1 MGSVNI
7 VKYANRFCL
16 LLLFSLIIVLSSG
29 AVSATTDNETVNP
42 TNSTEPIINEQIT
55 DQNKNTPIP
64 HAAAGSVTFTQDEI
78 KQASH
83 EVKTHIENNKNLPDK
98 VTINGIDVD
107 MPSFLRLITS
117 LTQKINNNDKTGI
130 TYVKCDKPT
139 APQDT
144 ITTGQLTKATYIEIA
159 GIIQRYMDRNLK
171 APNYSTKT
179 GLGAYWGYENMIYT
193 YSKILDPTAQTTLP
207 AKISILPWKYLS
219 NYLGT
224 FTIQQTKDAATR
236 VKNYVETEKKLPGKV
251 EISGIDLQGKPL
263 TIEIEMPE
271 FLQLLTTVIQKI
283 NKNDNTP
290 TPLAKVYNKPAQ
302 SKDTITTGQLTKA
315 TYIEIAGIIQR
326 YMDRNLKAP
335 NYSTKTGLGTYWG
348 YENIIYSYSKILNQS
363 TLPAKISVTPWT
375 HITKY
380 LGTFTIQETKDAATR
395 VKNYVETEKK
405 LPGKVEISGIDL
417 QGKPLTIEI
426 EMPEFLQLLTTVIQK
441 INKNDQSSTKL
452 IDIFRPASQSKDQIH
467 VGTISKSVY
476 VDIAGKVQR
485 YMDRNL
491 QAPGYSSTTGLGP
504 YLSYQNLIYTYSI
517 ILDSYKSALPATV
530 AVKPWDKFS
539 RDQVV
544 RAAGTVK
551 NYVDNNHKLPSYVTI
566 NGVQVGMPSFLLIL
580 TTTIYNIEN
589 GIDEAVYNN
598 FCNPAKNSQDNQI
611 SGEIP
616 KSVYFDI
623 AGRVQRYMERNW
635 VAPNYS
641 SYSNLGRYLGYNNLV
656 YTFSKV
662 VIDSNNNLPSSV
674 GVGPWWGSV
683 TFLGSTSYGK
693 VVKIGPFGNRDSAT
707 KIAYIIGVHP
717 LESSPHKALLQ
728 SIKELDTS
736 LKYCY
741 YVYQVTVTKDA
752 GNYAKGRM
760 NGQLLAKYLVV
771 PDILRKKY
779 TLTVDV
785 HNNVGN
791 WAKTRFI
798 FSPVSGTKAETIART
813 IKSKISWLSYFYP
826 PNPTSLQYVTI
837 PLIKG
842 GVPAVVFE
850 VYYYSPYATVYKEVK
865 QLVGVVDSLSY

>member
-7 VKYANRFCL
+7 VKYANRFSL

-42 TNSTEPIINEQIT
+42 TNSTEPIIDEQII
-55 DQNKNTPIP
+55 DQNKNTSIP
-64 HAAAGSVTFTQDEI
+64 HAAGGSVTFTQSEI
-78 KQASH
+78 KQASK
-83 EVKTHIENNKNLPDK
+83 EVKTSIENNKKLPDK

-117 LTQKINNNDKTGI
+117 LTQKINNNDQTGI
-130 TYVKCDKPT
+130 TYVKCVKPT
-139 APQDT
+139 ASKDT
-144 ITTGQLTKATYIEIA
+144 ITTGQMTKATYIEIA
-159 GIIQRYMDRNLK
+159 GLIQRFMDRNLK
-171 APNYSTKT
+171 APDYSTKT
-179 GLGAYWGYENMIYT
+179 GLGTYWGYENMIYT
-193 YSKILDPTAQTTLP
+193 YSKILDTNSLP
-207 AKISILPWKYLS
+207 AKISILPWKYLPK
-219 NYLGT
+219 YIGT
-224 FTIQQTKDAATR
+224 FTIQETKDAATW
-236 VKNYVETEKKLPGKV
+236 VKKEIETKKKLPGTV
-251 EISGIDLQGKPL
+251 EISGTDSTGTHRK
-263 TIEIEMPE
+263 IEVQMPE

-283 NKNDNTP
+283 NKNDQTS
-290 TPLAKVYNKPAQ
+290 TPLAKVYEKLAP

-315 TYIEIAGIIQR
+315 TYIEIAGLIQR
-326 YMDRNLKAP
+326 FMDRNLKAP

-348 YENIIYSYSKILNQS
+348 YENIIYTYSKILDQTTLPA

-375 HITKY
+375 HITNY
-380 LGTFTIQETKDAATR
+380 LGTFTIQQTKDAATL
-395 VKNYVETEKK
+395 VKNHVETKQE
-405 LPGKVEISGIDL
+405 LPDNVTINGKSV
-417 QGKPLTIEI
+417 P
-426 EMPEFLQLLTTVIQK
+426 MPAFLQLLTTVIQK
-441 INKNDQSSTKL
+441 INKNDQTSTKL
-452 IDIFRPASQSKDQIH
+452 IDIFETVSKPEDQIH

-485 YMDRNL
+485 YMDRN
-491 QAPGYSSTTGLGP
+491 QKAPGYSSTSGLGP

-517 ILDSYKSALPATV
+517 ILDSYKSALPANV
-530 AVKPWDKFS
+530 AVKPWVKFN

-544 RAAGTVK
+544 GAAADVK
-551 NYVDNNHKLPSYVTI
+551 KHVDRYHKLPSQVKI

-580 TTTIYNIEN
+580 SATIYNIEN

-598 FCNPAKNSQDNQI
+598 FCNPAKNPQDTQI
-611 SGEIP
+611 DGKIP
-616 KSVYFDI
+616 KAVYFDI

-641 SYSNLGRYLGYNNLV
+641 SYSNLGSYFGYNNLV

-662 VIDSNNNLPSSV
+662 VIDSNNNNLPSSV

-791 WAKTRFI
+791 WAKTKFI

-813 IKSKISWLSYFYP
+813 INSKISWLSYFYP

-865 QLVGVVDSLSY
+865 QLVQVVNTLF